1 MAPFYSREIRGKQ
14 RSGKFPEGCRAKMGI
29 LKLGSI
35 LVVGGEG
42 GAQGSVLKHGLTWN
56 QILF

>member
-1 MAPFYSREIRGKQ
+1 
-14 RSGKFPEGCRAKMGI
+14 MGI